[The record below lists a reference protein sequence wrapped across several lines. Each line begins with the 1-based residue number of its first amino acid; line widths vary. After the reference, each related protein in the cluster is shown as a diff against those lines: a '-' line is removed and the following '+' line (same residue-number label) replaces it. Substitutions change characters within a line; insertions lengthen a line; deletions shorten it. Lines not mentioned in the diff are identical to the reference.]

1 MIPVQGFEVHGGGA
15 ADCAPRYTD
24 DPAAEVQ
31 SPKVC
36 SFLAVHAVESKFSA
50 SRLEPPHVWI
60 PIHESLLLPTA

>member
-1 MIPVQGFEVHGGGA
+1 MGGGA